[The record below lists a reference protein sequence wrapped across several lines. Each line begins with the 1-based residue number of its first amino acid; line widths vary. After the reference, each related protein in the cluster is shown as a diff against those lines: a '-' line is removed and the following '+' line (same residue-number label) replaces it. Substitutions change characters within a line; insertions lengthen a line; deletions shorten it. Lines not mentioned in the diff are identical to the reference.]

1 MDSAA
6 SSSTEPSRDA
16 GFTLI
21 EVMIAMM
28 LIALVA
34 LGVGQLFGV
43 AIRATHDSKMLT
55 STTAMAEQKM
65 EELRG
70 LTWGYDSSGQMLPIT
85 DTTTDLSTEPPS
97 DGGEGLNPSPTDS
110 LDTNESG
117 YCDFLDAN
125 GTWVGNGTTVPA
137 TAIYIRRWNIQPLP
151 TNPNN
156 TLVLQVLV
164 TSVIRNAQYTGTGTR
179 PRLPGDSLLVSVKTR
194 KSN

>member
-1 MDSAA
+1 MASAA
-6 SSSTEPSRDA
+6 SRSTDRPRDA

-21 EVMIAMM
+21 EVMISMM

-34 LGVGQLFGV
+34 LGVGELFGV
-43 AIRATHDSKMLT
+43 SVRATHDAKMLT
-55 STTAMAEQKM
+55 STTAMASQKM

-70 LTWGYDSSGQMLPIT
+70 LTWGYDTSGQMLPVT
-85 DTTTDLSTEPPS
+85 DTSTDLSTEPPS
-97 DGGEGLNPSPTDS
+97 SGGEGLNPSPTDS

-125 GTWVGNGTTVPA
+125 GTWVGNGTTAPA
-137 TAIYIRRWNIQPLP
+137 GAIYIRRWNIQPLP
-151 TNPNN
+151 TNPNT

-164 TSVIRNAQYTGTGTR
+164 TSVVRDAQYTGSGTR

-194 KSN
+194 KSS

>member
-1 MDSAA
+1 MA
-6 SSSTEPSRDA
+6 SGESKWIEPAGDA

-34 LGVGQLFGV
+34 LGVGELFGV
-43 AIRATHDSKMLT
+43 SVRATHDAKMLT
-55 STTAMAEQKM
+55 SATAMAEQKM

-70 LTWGYDSSGQMLPIT
+70 LTWGYDTSGQMLPVT

-97 DGGEGLNPSPTDS
+97 DGGAGLNPSPTDS
-110 LDTNESG
+110 LDTNEDG

-125 GTWVGNGTTVPA
+125 GTWVGNGTTAPG

-164 TSVIRNAQYTGTGTR
+164 TSVIRDTQYTGTGTR
-179 PRLPGDSLLVSVKTR
+179 PRLPGDALIVSVKTR
-194 KSN
+194 KSS